1 MRYLLLLPVIII
13 LLTSHLVA
21 ARGPLPSN
29 KSQFIPLLSSKI
41 GFYEL
46 LSGNNDVCASGELTW
61 LDKNNPDLGFQL
73 GDNIVFKGLHN
84 GTQTNKVA
92 NFCLVTSKFKFTTQS
107 ITMSLRHTRCDN
119 QTDSLDI
126 NKTLRFLSAKKIEYR
141 VESAKVDCKF
151 QLQP

>member
-1 MRYLLLLPVIII
+1 MRYLFLLPVTL
-13 LLTSHLVA
+13 LLTSHLA
-21 ARGPLPSN
+21 IARGPLPSN
-29 KSQFIPLLSSKI
+29 KSQFIPLLSSKL

-46 LSGNNDVCASGELTW
+46 LSGNNDVCASGELAW

-119 QTDSLDI
+119 QADSLDI
-126 NKTLRFLSAKKIEYR
+126 NKTVNFSSANTIVYR
-141 VESAKVDCKF
+141 VENAAVNCKF

>member
-1 MRYLLLLPVIII
+1 MRYLLLLPATL
-13 LLTSHLVA
+13 LLTSHLAA
-21 ARGPLPSN
+21 ARGPLLSN
-29 KSQFIPLLSSKI
+29 KSQFIPLLNSKM

-46 LSGNNDVCASGELTW
+46 LSGNNDVCASAELVW
-61 LDKNNPDLGFQL
+61 LDKDNPDLGFQL

-119 QTDSLDI
+119 QSDSLDI
-126 NKTLRFLSAKKIEYR
+126 NKTIQFSSANTLEYR
-141 VESAKVDCKF
+141 VENTAVDCKF

>member
-1 MRYLLLLPVIII
+1 MRYLFLLPVTL
-13 LLTSHLVA
+13 LLTSHLA
-21 ARGPLPSN
+21 IARGPLPSN
-29 KSQFIPLLSSKI
+29 KSQFIPLLSSKL

-46 LSGNNDVCASGELTW
+46 LSGNNDVCASGELAW

-119 QTDSLDI
+119 QADSLDI
-126 NKTLRFLSAKKIEYR
+126 NKTVNFSSANTIEYR
-141 VESAKVDCKF
+141 VENTEVNCKF